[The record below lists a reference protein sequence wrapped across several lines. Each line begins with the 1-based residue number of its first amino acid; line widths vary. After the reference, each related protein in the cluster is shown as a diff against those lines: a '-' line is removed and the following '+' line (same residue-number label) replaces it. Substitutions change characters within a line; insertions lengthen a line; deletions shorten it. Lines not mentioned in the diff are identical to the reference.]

1 MADGRSPDFQI
12 PEGFRE
18 RVERAIRVTERLNT
32 LPYDELGAI
41 RATWADLTG
50 QPVDETLRLIPPVYS
65 DHGVNIRLGRDVFIN
80 QGCRFNDI
88 GGIEIGD
95 EVMIG
100 PGVSLITSGHPLDP
114 ASRRSGITAAPIRIG
129 RNVWIGASAMI
140 LQGVTVGADAVI
152 GAGAIVTHDVPPAT
166 LAVGVPAKV
175 IRTLGTPTAASS
187 R

>member
-1 MADGRSPDFQI
+1 MADGRSTDFPI
-12 PEGFRE
+12 PAGFRE
-18 RVERAIRVTERLNT
+18 RVEQAIRVTERLNK
-32 LPYDELGAI
+32 LPYDELDAI

-65 DHGVNIRLGRDVFIN
+65 DHGINIRLGRNVFIN

-95 EVMIG
+95 DVMIG

-114 ASRRSGITAAPIRIG
+114 ASRRSGITAAPIRIE
-129 RNVWIGASAMI
+129 RNVWVGASAMI

-166 LAVGVPAKV
+166 LAVGVPAKAV
-175 IRTLGTPTAASS
+175 RNLGTPTVASS